1 MKFPKPKLWITL
13 AILVAIGSGIGVVWW
28 QRGKAF
34 RLWFAQKG
42 TSTSAFATD
51 HDHDHDDD
59 SYYTC
64 PMHPQVVR
72 EQTGDCPVCGMSL
85 VLKRRTEGGGEIGLV
100 QISPTIVQTIGVT
113 SERAQRQNLVKTVR
127 TNGRVAF
134 DEEKVK
140 EINAWVPG
148 RIETLHVNFTG
159 DSVKKGEKMLEIYSP
174 QLLTTQQEYLL
185 AIKGLEQIQNSP
197 ISEAITQAKSL
208 VEASRERL
216 RLWGLTDAQVEEI
229 RAAGQPQT
237 TMTITAPISG
247 VVIHKTA
254 VEGMYVK
261 EGTHLY
267 KIADLKTIW
276 VNADVY
282 ESDLPFVRVG
292 QEVDV
297 SLRAVPGR
305 TFVGKVTFIHHVL
318 NPKTRTVMV
327 RCEFDNSERARES
340 GPEMLLK
347 PNMYADVFFN
357 VEIDSNA
364 LTVPESAVIHA
375 GSRQLVVHDRG
386 EGQFMPVE
394 VKIGVFAD
402 EYYQVLDG
410 LSEGDKVV
418 TNATFLIDSESNLRA
433 AVAKLMAGV
442 DTEDKESESKEI
454 ESAESL
460 NDLLDFFEE

>member
-1 MKFPKPKLWITL
+1 MKLPRPRPWITVAVL
-13 AILVAIGSGIGVVWW
+13 VDAAMLILILVAILGGIGVVWW
-28 QRGKAF
+28 QLGESF
-34 RLWFAQKG
+34 SLWFAQKVTG
-42 TSTSAFATD
+42 TKASATD
-51 HDHDHDDD
+51 HDHDQDDD

-85 VLKRRTEGGGEIGLV
+85 VLKKRTEGGGEIGLV
-100 QISPTIVQTIGVT
+100 EISPTIVQTIGVT
-113 SERAQRQNLVKTVR
+113 SERAQRRNLVKTVR

-134 DEEKVK
+134 DERKVK
-140 EINAWVPG
+140 EISAWVPG
-148 RIETLHVNFTG
+148 RIEKLYVSFTG
-159 DSVKKGEKMLEIYSP
+159 DFVRKGEPLLEIYSP

-185 AIKGLEQIQNSP
+185 AIKGHKQIQNSP

-216 RLWGLTDAQVEEI
+216 RLWGLTDAQIEGI

-247 VVIHKTA
+247 VVIHKTV

-267 KIADLKTIW
+267 KIVDLSTVW

-282 ESDLPFVRVG
+282 ESDLPFIHVG
-292 QEVDV
+292 QKASI
-297 SLRAVPGR
+297 SLRAVPGQ
-305 TFVGKVTFIHHVL
+305 TFVGKVTFIHYVL
-318 NPKTRTVMV
+318 NPKTRTVTV
-327 RCEFDNSERARES
+327 RCEFDNSE
-340 GPEMLLK
+340 MLFK
-347 PNMYADVFFN
+347 PDMYADVFFN
-357 VEIDSNA
+357 VEIDPNA

-375 GSRQLVVHDRG
+375 GSRRLVVHDRG
-386 EGQFMPVE
+386 EGRFMPVE
-394 VKIGVFAD
+394 ISLGAFAD
-402 EYYQVLDG
+402 GYYQVLDG

-433 AVAKLMAGV
+433 AFAKLMAG
-442 DTEDKESESKEI
+442 EKEGKGEKESVSDLSE
-454 ESAESL
+454 
-460 NDLLDFFEE
+460 LLDFFEE

>member
-1 MKFPKPKLWITL
+1 MKLPKLKLWITL
-13 AILVAIGSGIGVVWW
+13 VALVVILSGIGVAWW
-28 QRGKAF
+28 WLGEGKG
-34 RLWFAQKG
+34 LWFAQIG
-42 TSTSAFATD
+42 TGASASAT
-51 HDHDHDDD
+51 DHDHDDD

-85 VLKRRTEGGGEIGLV
+85 VLKKRTEGGGEIGLV
-100 QISPTIVQTIGVT
+100 EISPTIVQTIGVT
-113 SERAQRQNLVKTVR
+113 SERAQRRKLVNTIR
-127 TNGRVAF
+127 TNARVAF
-134 DEEKVK
+134 DEKKVK
-140 EINAWVPG
+140 EISAWVPG
-148 RIETLHVNFTG
+148 RIEKLYVDFTG
-159 DSVKKGEKMLEIYSP
+159 DSALLGEPLLEIYSP

-185 AIKGLEQIQNSP
+185 ALKGYEQIQNSP
-197 ISEAITQAKSL
+197 IPEAITQAKSL
-208 VEASRERL
+208 VSASRERL
-216 RLWGLTDAQVEEI
+216 RLWGLTDAQIERLRFAE
-229 RAAGQPQT
+229 QLKT
-237 TMTITAPISG
+237 TVTITAPISG
-247 VVIHKTA
+247 VVIHKTV

-267 KIADLKTIW
+267 KIADLSTVW

-282 ESDLPFVRVG
+282 ESDLPFIHVG
-292 QEVDV
+292 QEVSV

-327 RCEFDNSERARES
+327 RCQFDN
-340 GPEMLLK
+340 PKLLFK
-347 PNMYADVFFN
+347 PDMYANVFFN

-375 GSRQLVVHDRG
+375 GSRRLVVHDRG
-386 EGQFMPVE
+386 EGRFIPKE
-394 VKIGVFAD
+394 VSIGAFAD
-402 EYYQVLDG
+402 GYYQVLDG

-433 AVAKLMAGV
+433 AAAKLMAGV
-442 DTEDKESESKEI
+442 DTEDKASEKKEI

-460 NDLLDFFEE
+460 SDLLDFFEE